1 MTQNEVIQIVAGCVG
16 TAGFGILFHIRGM
29 RLLVATLGGL
39 LSWLLVAILNDWI
52 VNEAINYFLV
62 AFSIAIF
69 AEIMA
74 RVLKTPTTAFITTS
88 LVPLIPG
95 ASLYYTMEYVFESDM
110 AGFLEKAVT
119 TLQLASALALG
130 TILGRT
136 LIKILLQKSHGTY
149 KA

>member
-1 MTQNEVIQIVAGCVG
+1 MCGNG
-16 TAGFGILFHIRGM
+16 GIWYP
-29 RLLVATLGGL
+29 VSYSGGL
-39 LSWLLVAILNDWI
+39 LSWLLVAIFNDWI
-52 VNEAINYFLV
+52 ANEAVNYFLV
-62 AFSIAIF
+62 AFLIAVF

-110 AGFLEKAVT
+110 TGFLEKAVT

-130 TILGRT
+130 TILART
-136 LIKILLQKSHGTY
+136 TIKILLQRHPKL
-149 KA
+149 

>member
-1 MTQNEVIQIVAGCVG
+1 MTQNEVIQIIAGCVG

-52 VNEAINYFLV
+52 ANEAVNYFLV
-62 AFSIAIF
+62 AFLIAIF

-110 AGFLEKAVT
+110 TGFLEKAVT

-130 TILGRT
+130 TILART
-136 LIKILLQKSHGTY
+136 MIKILLQRHQKL
-149 KA
+149 